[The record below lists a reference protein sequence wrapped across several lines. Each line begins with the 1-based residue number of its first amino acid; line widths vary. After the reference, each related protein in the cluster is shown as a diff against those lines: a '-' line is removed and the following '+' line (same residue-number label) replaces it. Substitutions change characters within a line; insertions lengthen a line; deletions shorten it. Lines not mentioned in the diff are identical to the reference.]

1 MNYTLRAIA
10 LTKRLQT
17 MMTLNFPTAV
27 ALALLSAT
35 QPAVCESPAAGAL
48 APARHFESSH
58 AGIFGGHKLR
68 YKAVVA
74 EYFIKNAAG
83 TRTASLIATS
93 YLRTDVPKG
102 TLRPVVFV
110 FNGGPGSASLWLHL
124 GLVGP
129 RRIDFPDAVRPPTT
143 PPFHLVDNQDSPLDV
158 ADIVLFDPPGTGF
171 SRILPDG
178 KPEEFYGVTQDAQTT
193 VNFIEQWVREND
205 RWNAPKYLL
214 SESYGTVRAAVVAR
228 LLAGG
233 PTSTGNMDGL
243 TLNGVILLGQAL
255 NMSGGD
261 GDVRYVNELPT
272 LAATA
277 CYHHKASSGCTAEGQ
292 VEAARSF
299 GSDIYLRALYAGSA
313 LPERERDAVA
323 ERLATLTGLPST
335 FIRQHDLRVS
345 TSDFSHALLADR
357 HEDVGTYDGRYVLPS
372 ADSGKDPVADDPAM
386 GQYVPG
392 FVAAYNFYVRNELG
406 VSIDDTYQGIAFRT
420 INARWDWG
428 QGPGVLAPGNYAT
441 DLAIAMRRNPRLRLM
456 VGSGY
461 YDLQTTLG
469 TAEYTVAHSGI
480 APEATEMHLYP
491 SGHMAYLGDDS
502 RKTLARDLRA
512 FLAPR

>member
-1 MNYTLRAIA
+1 MKASCFAAA
-10 LTKRLQT
+10 LG
-17 MMTLNFPTAV
+17 V
-27 ALALLSAT
+27 AMLAAM
-35 QPAVCESPAAGAL
+35 PAAVWG
-48 APARHFESSH
+48 APAEAGPAKPRTFESVH
-58 AGIFGGHKLR
+58 EGMFGGHKVR

-74 EYFIKNAAG
+74 EYFIKDAAG
-83 TRTASLIATS
+83 KRTASLIATS

-102 TLRPVVFV
+102 AARPVVFV

-129 RRIDFPDAVRPPTT
+129 RRVDFPDAVSPPTT
-143 PPFHLVDNQDSPLDV
+143 PPFHLVDNEESPLDV

-178 KPEEFYGVTQDAQTT
+178 KPEEFYGVAQDAQTT
-193 VNFIEQWVREND
+193 VDFIEQWVREND

-214 SESYGTVRAAVVAR
+214 SESYGTIRAAVVAR

-233 PTSTGNMDGL
+233 PMSTGNMDGV

-255 NMSGGD
+255 DFSSTSGD
-261 GDVRYVNELPT
+261 LRYLNELPS

-277 CYHHKASSGCTAEGQ
+277 CYYHKVNSGCTAEDQ
-292 VEAARSF
+292 VEAARKFS
-299 GSDIYLRALYAGSA
+299 SDVYLRALYAGSA
-313 LPERERDAVA
+313 LPASERDTVA
-323 ERLATLTGLPST
+323 DRLASLIGLPSAY
-335 FIRQHDLRVS
+335 IRQHDLRVS
-345 TSDFSHALLADR
+345 ASDFAHALLADR
-357 HEDVGTYDGRYVLPS
+357 HEEIGTYDGRYVLP
-372 ADSGKDPVADDPAM
+372 AANSGKDPVADDPAM

-392 FVAAYNFYVRNELG
+392 FVAAFNLYVRNELG
-406 VSIDDTYQGIAFRT
+406 VSIDDNYEAIAFRT

-428 QGPGVLAPGNYAT
+428 QGPGVQTPPVNYAT
-441 DLAIAMRRNPRLRLM
+441 DLAVAMRRNPRLRLM
-456 VGSGY
+456 VGTGY

-480 APEATEMHLYP
+480 PSEATEMHLYP

-502 RKTLARDLRA
+502 RKMLARDLRA
-512 FLAPR
+512 FLGRQ

>member
-1 MNYTLRAIA
+1 MNTPYLS
-10 LTKRLQT
+10 
-17 MMTLNFPTAV
+17 AV
-27 ALALLSAT
+27 AAVFLVAAA
-35 QPAVCESPAAGAL
+35 QPAVCESPAASVPV
-48 APARHFESSH
+48 PARHFESNH
-58 AGIFGGHKLR
+58 EGTFGGQKLR

-74 EYFIKNAAG
+74 EYFIKDAAG
-83 TRTASLIATS
+83 KRTASLIATS

-102 TLRPVVFV
+102 TVRPVVFV

-129 RRIDFPDAVRPPTT
+129 RRIDFPDAVKPPTT
-143 PPFHLVDNQDSPLDV
+143 PPFRLVDNEDSPFDV
-158 ADIVLFDPPGTGF
+158 ADVVLFDPPGTGF

-193 VNFIEQWVREND
+193 VDFIEQWVRENG

-233 PTSTGNMDGL
+233 PMSTGNMDGL

-255 NMSGGD
+255 NMSGTD
-261 GDVRYVNELPT
+261 GDVRYVNELPS

-277 CYHHKASSGCTAEGQ
+277 CYQHKVSSGCTAESQ
-292 VEAARSF
+292 VEAARKF
-299 GSDIYLRALYAGSA
+299 GSDAYLRALYAGSA
-313 LPERERDAVA
+313 LSESERDAVA
-323 ERLATLTGLPST
+323 ERLANLTGLPSA
-335 FIRQHDLRVS
+335 FVGQHDLRVS
-345 TSDFSHALLADR
+345 ASDFAHALLADR
-357 HEDVGTYDGRYVLPS
+357 HEEIGTYDGRYVLPS
-372 ADSGKDPVADDPAM
+372 ANSGKDPVADDPAM

-392 FVAAYNFYVRNELG
+392 FIAAYNLYVRNELG
-406 VSIDDTYQGIAFRT
+406 VSIDDTYQAIAFRT

-428 QGPGVLAPGNYAT
+428 QGPGVQTPGNYAT
-441 DLAIAMRRNPRLRLM
+441 DLAIAMRRNPQLRLM

-480 APEATEMHLYP
+480 PRERTMMHQYP

-502 RKTLARDLRA
+502 RRILARDLRA